1 MKISGAFNTSYETQQ
16 LQFNSSD
23 MMLESALN
31 SSHFIFGCF
40 VTLVTFMFSFLFC
53 PICLN
58 EREQIS
64 RLRNVFSSTKRK
76 EPAKT
81 DNKNWLCM
89 LRARDHKKGQHTR
102 EREENGHDTRIRLR
116 QMCTFAALQLR

>member
-1 MKISGAFNTSYETQQ
+1 MLFFLSSAAF
-16 LQFNSSD
+16 
-23 MMLESALN
+23 
-31 SSHFIFGCF
+31 
-40 VTLVTFMFSFLFC
+40 FS
-53 PICLN
+53 
-58 EREQIS
+58 
-64 RLRNVFSSTKRK
+64 SSTKRK

-116 QMCTFAALQLR
+116 QMCTSATLQSSFEAFEA

>member
-1 MKISGAFNTSYETQQ
+1 MKIFGAFNTSYETQQ
-16 LQFNSSD
+16 LQFNSSN

-64 RLRNVFSSTKRK
+64 RLRNAFLRQKEKSQQKQITKTGCACCGR
-76 EPAKT
+76 ET
-81 DNKNWLCM
+81 T
-89 LRARDHKKGQHTR
+89 KKGNTQEKQKRMVTIP
-102 EREENGHDTRIRLR
+102 ESD
-116 QMCTFAALQLR
+116 